1 MFSRKTKKSKRNWVI
16 APLVVGL
23 LGVSCFALW
32 HALSIPSFAADP
44 EETTEWIVVTGVSNV
59 TEYLTSL
66 VLYTDDPMSK
76 TAVVLKYDADL
87 NALII
92 EGAVNADALAIWSWN
107 KINGSGN
114 ATLWG
119 EKNIISN
126 IYSNYSAIVWW
137 KGNTINWSK
146 SWTRSLTWSVIVWWE
161 NNTLKNVNPNSL
173 IIWWY
178 LNTWDAWEYQVF
190 LWGTWSKN
198 TSSAKY
204 FLVLWEGGSTVS
216 SNSVLMWK
224 NIQAAKSGSP
234 TYSKIFVWSDTWTF
248 TPNYSNAFYANTSDG
263 FWLNTSSPKLKL
275 DISKSGVLY
284 IKKSGQINASS
295 QALWLECSKNKPD
308 VKWTIAYIEN
318 WNNVWLCGCNGETW
332 VPLSIDSFT
341 QYACAKA
348 GSAWTTNCLWNPSNT
363 ERKPSN
369 WKLRWYSDGNNWSWE
384 WKYPNWTYGGAESS
398 VGGDRECVYTCK
410 AWYAPR
416 TGDASTNWNPVGW
429 FTWSCV
435 QCTEIANRDKWR
447 TAWSWVDDCGFSCKG
462 WYSYNQQART
472 CTECQVGEWTP
483 ADNQTWCSL
492 CDAPARIFLY
502 TKSNRSDADIYW
514 WAFRTFL
521 TTGTSAN
528 WCDFECM
535 SGFVYSYNK
544 SKYTS
549 SDPYVSMTN
558 SRSYNACASCPKGYW
573 SEGGKN
579 KTCKKCIN
587 PNVLN
592 YKING
597 ESLSFDGAYLAS
609 DHWWDENG
617 CHFDTC
623 DASLW
628 LVKDSSWN
636 CVCESKD
643 TTHFEW
649 WKCVSNEKYVSC
661 GSSDLV
667 YKNALKGPDIS
678 VLLQWHGTWNDWYW
692 NTSLT
697 WTYKSG
703 LGALWTCEW
712 RCPFNSYKDDSKKEC
727 VIPKDWA
734 CNPSYNGKSFE
745 ELSSSSSLCT
755 YNVWSLNFQS
765 TTEPLWWSWQCVWET
780 VGWKHGLTAICH
792 AVKTQK
798 WKCAANLGTRVVQK
812 LNGTSYTEW
821 DGCLTEQVATW
832 VVNYTDSAH
841 PNRWNVWTG
850 WFCPSSTDGDWIMEN
865 AEQCHLCDSDY
876 TWDNKNKNRCK
887 MTVDYFACEYWEK
900 PSVNFKS
907 PRYVI
912 WSWYYKATF
921 SWEAGTYYADNWE
934 EKMSWKFVEM
944 GTVTSWSTNTASLC
958 RFTCGPWYHPN
969 WKVCD
974 ANTYT
979 ILRKYNNWT
988 ADWSVTA
995 YYDSTITIPNPT
1007 KVWYIFDWW
1016 DISGMENWITH
1027 YFNDLTSTSTTASW
1041 RKETIYMN
1049 LRQNDG
1055 TVTFTAKRTPITY
1068 TIKFAA
1074 NWWDWSMSDMSMT
1087 YDTPKNLTANSFTKP
1102 GNSFKWWKYNS
1113 NSYAN
1118 KESVNNLTT
1127 TNNGT
1132 VTMTAVWEW
1141 CAVWTYSEWTT
1152 CENCPDWYTSNAWAK
1167 AKTECYI
1174 NVDAGKHKT
1183 SKTWTSTANCSVWTY
1198 KGSHKA
1204 YYNSDDNCDSCP
1216 IYYTTSSAWSDE
1228 IYDCYLSVSAW
1239 YYKDSSTSSNTSKC
1253 SAWKYKAAHN
1263 SKYGDSDSC
1272 DLCPW
1277 SYTSAAWSDE
1287 INDCYLEVSAWK
1299 YKWGVYSSTTY
1310 KCSEWEYNVAH
1321 NSKYGDSD
1329 SCSSC
1334 PTDYTSLEWATAK
1347 SSCFINVAKWK
1358 RKSTKTW
1365 TSTTDCSAWTY
1376 VGNHRAYYDS
1386 DDSCTTCPLKYT
1398 SYAWSRSIYDCYL
1411 EVSAWYHK
1419 DSSTSSDTSKCSAWY
1434 YKAKHNSYYGNSDS
1448 CTKCPSWYT
1457 SDAWATAESSCYVNV
1472 SWWKYKTSKTWSSTT
1487 NCAANTYS
1495 TDHKSYYDSSDSC
1508 TSCPSWQTSSAW
1520 ATSCNASSAW
1530 GGEMEY
1536 YITWAPFLCDVYEE
1550 GDPEADKACQDSA
1563 WSYDWGWWTC
1573 TFQNGCPW
1581 WWTNCECERPKQ

>member
-107 KINGSGN
+107 QIHGSGN
-114 ATLWG
+114 VTLWG

-126 IYSNYSAIVWW
+126 SNSNYSAIVWW

-161 NNTLKNVNPNSL
+161 KNTLKNVNPNSL
-173 IIWWY
+173 IIGWY

-204 FLVLWEGGSTVS
+204 FLVLWEGGNTVS
-216 SNSVLMWK
+216 SNSILMWG
-224 NIQAAKSGSP
+224 NIQGAKDGSH
-234 TYSKIFVWSDTWTF
+234 TYSSIFVWSDTWTF
-248 TPNYSNAFYANTSDG
+248 TPNYSKAFYANTSEG

-275 DISKSGVLY
+275 DLSKSGVLY
-284 IKKSGQINASS
+284 IKKSGQINTNN

-348 GSAWTTNCLWNPSNT
+348 GSAWTTNCLWNPANT

-369 WKLRWYSDGNNWSWE
+369 WKLRWYSDGNSWSWE

-535 SGFVYSYNK
+535 SGFVYSYTK

-667 YKNALKGPDIS
+667 YKNALKGPDVS

-780 VGWKHGLTAICH
+780 VGWKQGLTVECH
-792 AVKTQK
+792 AAKVQK
-798 WKCAANLGTRVVQK
+798 WKCAANLWTRVVTK
-812 LNGTSYTEW
+812 ESWWAGTSYTEW
-821 DGCLTEQVATW
+821 DGCLTDQVATW
-832 VVNYTDSAH
+832 VVNYTDSVH
-841 PNRWNVWTG
+841 PNRWNVWTW
-850 WFCPSSTDGDWIMEN
+850 WFCPSSTDDDWVMEN
-865 AEQCHLCDSDY
+865 ADQCHLCDSDY

-887 MTVDYFACEYWEK
+887 MTVDYFPCENWEK
-900 PSVNFKS
+900 PSLDFKS

-912 WSWYYKATF
+912 WSWYYRATF
-921 SWEAGTYYADNWE
+921 SWEAGKYFADNWE
-934 EKMSWKFVEM
+934 EQMPWKFVEM
-944 GTVTSWSTNTASLC
+944 GTVTEWSTNTSSLC
-958 RFTCGPWYHPN
+958 RFTCGSWYHAN

-974 ANTYT
+974 ANSYT
-979 ILRKYNNWT
+979 INIKYNNWSS
-988 ADWSVTA
+988 DSSVTA
-995 YYDSTITIPNPT
+995 YYNSTKTISNPT
-1007 KVWYIFDWW
+1007 RVWYIFDWW

-1027 YFNDLTSTSTTASW
+1027 YFNDLTSTSTTASK

-1049 LRQNDG
+1049 LRQNEG
-1055 TVTFTAKRTPITY
+1055 TVTFTAQRTPISY
-1068 TIKFAA
+1068 TIKFSK
-1074 NWWDWSMSDMSMT
+1074 NWWEWSMSDLDMT
-1087 YDTPKNLTANSFTKP
+1087 YDKTKNLTANAFTKA
-1102 GNSFKWWKYNS
+1102 GSSFKWWTYNS
-1113 NSYAN
+1113 NSYTDQQLV
-1118 KESVNNLTT
+1118 KNLTT

-1141 CAVWTYSEWTT
+1141 CSVWTYSEWTT
-1152 CENCPDWYTSNAWAK
+1152 CEKCPDWYTSNAWAK
-1167 AKTECYI
+1167 AQSECYI
-1174 NVDAGKHKT
+1174 DVGAGKYKT
-1183 SKTWTSTANCSVWTY
+1183 SKTWTGTANCSAKTY
-1198 KGSHKA
+1198 KGSHKS
-1204 YYNSDDNCDSCP
+1204 YYNSEDSCDSCP
-1216 IYYTTSSAWSDE
+1216 T
-1228 IYDCYLSVSAW
+1228 
-1239 YYKDSSTSSNTSKC
+1239 N
-1253 SAWKYKAAHN
+1253 
-1263 SKYGDSDSC
+1263 
-1272 DLCPW
+1272 
-1277 SYTSAAWSDE
+1277 YTSAAWSDE
-1287 INDCYLEVSAWK
+1287 KSDCYL
-1299 YKWGVYSSTTY
+1299 
-1310 KCSEWEYNVAH
+1310 N
-1321 NSKYGDSD
+1321 
-1329 SCSSC
+1329 
-1334 PTDYTSLEWATAK
+1334 
-1347 SSCFINVAKWK
+1347 
-1358 RKSTKTW
+1358 
-1365 TSTTDCSAWTY
+1365 
-1376 VGNHRAYYDS
+1376 
-1386 DDSCTTCPLKYT
+1386 
-1398 SYAWSRSIYDCYL
+1398 
-1411 EVSAWYHK
+1411 VSAWYRK
-1419 DSSTSSDTSKCSAWY
+1419 KSDNSSDTEKCSAWY
-1434 YKAKHNSYYGNSDS
+1434 YKGEHISYYGKSDE
-1448 CTKCPSWYT
+1448 CTKCPLTYT
-1457 SDAWATAESSCYVNV
+1457 SAAWSEKVGNCYLDISAWYRKYGSISTSTVQCSAWYYKEKHKSYYNETDSCDKCPDWYKSVAWATAKSECYIDV
-1472 SWWKYKTSKTWSSTT
+1472 SWWKYKTSKTWISTL
-1487 NCAANTYS
+1487 NCAANTFRAA
-1495 TDHKSYYDSSDSC
+1495 HKSYYDEPDSC
-1508 TSCPSWQTSSAW
+1508 TDCPSWQTSPEWSSSCSSSTSST
-1520 ATSCNASSAW
+1520 TSCANYSCYWRGHWWDGVWKCAWNSSYSSCPSSVSYSSLSENHSW
-1530 GGEMEY
+1530 CSIDGEICCLDY
-1536 YITWAPFLCDVYEE
+1536 TS
-1550 GDPEADKACQDSA
+1550 G
-1563 WSYDWGWWTC
+1563 WSQYHTQARC
-1573 TFQNGCPW
+1573 TYVGS
-1581 WWTNCECERPKQ
+1581 